1 MEPTRPAGERL
12 MASIV
17 VVTAIWNH
25 SRTVGSKHDAVIA
38 RSISSVSRWALL
50 VLAAVL
56 AACNNGGG
64 GTGY

>member
-1 MEPTRPAGERL
+1 
-12 MASIV
+12 MASIA
-17 VVTAIWNH
+17 VVTVIWSH
-25 SRTVGSKHDAVIA
+25 SRRVGSKHGAVIA
-38 RSISSVSRWALL
+38 RLISSASRWALL

>member
-1 MEPTRPAGERL
+1 

-17 VVTAIWNH
+17 VVTVIWNH
-25 SRTVGSKHDAVIA
+25 SRTVGSKHGAVIA
-38 RSISSVSRWALL
+38 RSISSMSRWALL

-56 AACNNGGG
+56 AACSTAGG